1 MLDVFFITRYT
12 IVTSDQYIRL
22 KHTRLDVDMMFRLAE
37 YARIQQGIIIL
48 PPSLQKDFELL
59 PLKWFGA
66 LLFLQKIFK

>member
-1 MLDVFFITRYT
+1 
-12 IVTSDQYIRL
+12 
-22 KHTRLDVDMMFRLAE
+22 MMFRLAE

-66 LLFLQKIFK
+66 LLFLQKFSNKKPLPQGQGNEIT